1 MQYVSDF
8 DQAAA
13 NHAEIAKMEKYI
25 VDLEIERKTYF
36 RRSQADKKKK
46 IEAGK
51 TSFPIDWGSCSAA
64 ATSALQTA
72 DFENLDQKIHYW
84 ADEIKKIRKKS
95 KFFYYIETAKNT
107 HRIIK
112 DEFSKNNQTY
122 YACKGDLFFIRT
134 DILRKGYFLS

>member
-1 MQYVSDF
+1 MHELDDDVAIACPIGRMQYVSDF

-51 TSFPIDWGSCSAA
+51 TSFPID
-64 ATSALQTA
+64 
-72 DFENLDQKIHYW
+72 
-84 ADEIKKIRKKS
+84 
-95 KFFYYIETAKNT
+95 
-107 HRIIK
+107 
-112 DEFSKNNQTY
+112 
-122 YACKGDLFFIRT
+122 
-134 DILRKGYFLS
+134 